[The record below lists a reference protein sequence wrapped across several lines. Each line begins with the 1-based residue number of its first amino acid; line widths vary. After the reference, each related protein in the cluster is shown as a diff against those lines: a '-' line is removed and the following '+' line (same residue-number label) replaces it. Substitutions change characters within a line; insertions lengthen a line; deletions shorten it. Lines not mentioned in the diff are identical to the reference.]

1 MEQQK
6 QVNRAST

>member
-6 QVNRAST
+6 QIL